1 MHKVDIYLLKNSFYF
16 FILANIIPLIF
27 TREGLAL
34 WTNGAALL
42 LSLLMLV
49 LIRLTVR
56 RYAGDFGKSHAEVKQ
71 LLAEY
76 IEDKRRGKLTFHDYV
91 KKRKAQDA
99 AAAAPT
105 QASAH

>member
-1 MHKVDIYLLKNSFYF
+1 MHKVDIYLLKNTCYF

-27 TREGLAL
+27 TRAGLAL
-34 WTNGAALL
+34 WTNGVALL
-42 LSLLMLV
+42 LSLLMLM

-56 RYAGDFGKSHAEVKQ
+56 RYAGDFGKSPAEVKQ

-91 KKRKAQDA
+91 KKCKKAQDA
-99 AAAAPT
+99 AVAAPT
-105 QASAH
+105 NDN